1 MLERLFSPL
10 ALGPIEIPNRVVST
24 SHQTSLVHDHL
35 PTDDLIA
42 YHRARAAGGAGLIVV
57 EATAV
62 HPTGLLTAHT
72 VGGYLPEIVPV
83 WERMSAA
90 VKEHGT
96 RLMCQLFHGGREM
109 IASGTRPPA
118 VAPSSIPSA
127 RFKTEPRALT
137 RTEIAEMLEGY
148 RQAAAYAAEGG
159 LDGVEVCAGFGYL
172 PTQFLSR
179 HANVRTDEYGGS
191 FENRFRFLR
200 EVLEAMRDGFGPNG
214 AVGCRL
220 TDERTSAVGTDFD
233 DILAA
238 AAAVGADGL
247 ADYVS
252 VTLGS
257 STTYR
262 GSTWIVP
269 PSPAAVNAITEF
281 AAAVK
286 ARTAVPVIATGRVLD
301 PADAD
306 RLIGE
311 GVCDAVGMT
320 RAQIADPNLARRA
333 RAGEPIT
340 RCIGC
345 NQGCIGHY
353 HAGVPIA
360 CTVNP
365 WAGYE
370 RSLPLPAPAGT
381 PGTVVVVGAGPAGCA
396 AAASAAARGHRV
408 VVFERAERPGGQMRL
423 ALAAPGHAEVAE
435 GLLEILARWLAD
447 VDVRYGAEA
456 SARDVLDERPDCI
469 VVATGADPHVPALGG
484 KGLDVVDAWAAL
496 AGSPVGDRV
505 VVSDWGGDWTG
516 LDTAEMLAARGAEVR
531 LVTSAVAFGEGIHQY
546 QRNLYLERLDNAGVE
561 LRHHLRPVSVAPG
574 SVTFENVF
582 SGSTVTTEGVDTLV
596 VTAGRTAGDAL
607 YLELEGSGVPV
618 ERAGDCLGPRSFEEA
633 IREGTLAGLQ
643 A

>member
-1 MLERLFSPL
+1 MLDRLFSPL
-10 ALGPIEIPNRVVST
+10 QLGPIEIPNRVVST

-35 PTDDLIA
+35 PTGDLIA

-62 HPTGLLTAHT
+62 HPTGLLTPHT

-83 WERMSAA
+83 WRRMSAA
-90 VKEHGT
+90 VHEHGT

-137 RTEIAEMLEGY
+137 RAEIAEMLDGY

-179 HANVRTDEYGGS
+179 HANARTDEYGGS

-200 EVLEAMRDGFGPNG
+200 EVLEAMRDGFGPQG
-214 AVGCRL
+214 AIGCRL
-220 TDERTSAVGTDFD
+220 TDESTSDVGTDRED
-233 DILAA
+233 VLTAA
-238 AAAVGADGL
+238 QAAGAEGL

-257 STTYR
+257 SPTYR

-269 PSPAAVNAITEF
+269 PAATARNAVESF
-281 AAAVK
+281 ARVVK
-286 ARTAVPVIATGRVLD
+286 SRTPVPVIATGRILD
-301 PADAD
+301 PADAE
-306 RLIGE
+306 RLIAD

-320 RAQIADPNLARRA
+320 RAQIADPNLARKA
-333 RAGEPIT
+333 RAGERTT

-370 RSLPLPAPAGT
+370 RTLPSPTPAER

-396 AAASAAARGHRV
+396 AAAAAAARGHRV
-408 VVFERAERPGGQMRL
+408 VVLERSARPGGQMRL
-423 ALAAPGHAEVAE
+423 ALSAPGHVEVAE
-435 GLLEILARWLAD
+435 SLLEILGTWLEDAD
-447 VDVRYGAEA
+447 VRHGAEA
-456 SARDVLDERPDCI
+456 SAAAVLAEEPDRV
-469 VVATGADPHVPALGG
+469 VVATGAVPHRPAIAGDG
-484 KGLDVVDAWAAL
+484 VAIAGAWEAL
-496 AGSPVGDRV
+496 AGAEVGDRV

-516 LDTAEMLAARGAEVR
+516 LDAAEALAARGAKVR
-531 LVTSAVAFGEGIHQY
+531 LVTSAVAFGEAVHQY
-546 QRNLYLERLDNAGVE
+546 QRNLYLARLDDAGVE
-561 LRHHLRPVSVAPG
+561 LVHHLRPVSVADDT
-574 SVTFENVF
+574 VTFENVF
-582 SGSTVTTEGVDTLV
+582 SGRSVELAGVDTLV
-596 VTAGRTAGDAL
+596 VSAGRTAGDAL
-607 YLELEGSGVPV
+607 YLELEATGVPV

-633 IREGTLAGLQ
+633 IREGTLAGLR